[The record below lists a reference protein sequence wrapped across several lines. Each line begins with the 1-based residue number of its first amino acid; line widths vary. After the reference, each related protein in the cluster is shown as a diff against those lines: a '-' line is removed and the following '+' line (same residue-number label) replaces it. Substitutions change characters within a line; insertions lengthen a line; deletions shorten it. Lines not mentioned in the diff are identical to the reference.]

1 LGFAD
6 TEKEL
11 FMKRMVLSAMVMTLG
26 SVCAFAQGA
35 GSAQAG
41 SSAGSVVGWS
51 LAAIGVIALL
61 VVAAHRLSTGLA
73 WKLEIPLAIIGVLL
87 LNIGAWRLV
96 ANRIDDVEN
105 EKKGLQNQIT
115 AAKRTVVEQQDILN
129 QARQQIMQW
138 QARDQE
144 WMKLKQDWEAYANS
158 VKQRLDAITTARSE
172 RSKPT
177 PVTTTKSTKSGT
189 SSKSSGKKRP

>member
-1 LGFAD
+1 
-6 TEKEL
+6 
-11 FMKRMVLSAMVMTLG
+11 MKRMGLSAVLLMLG
-26 SVCAFAQGA
+26 SVSAFAQGA
-35 GSAQAG
+35 GSAQAS

-96 ANRIDDVEN
+96 ANRIDDAEN
-105 EKKGLQNQIT
+105 EKKGLQNQVT
-115 AAKRTVVEQQDILN
+115 AAKRTIAEQQDVLG
-129 QARQQIMQW
+129 QARQQIIQW

-144 WMKLKQDWEAYANS
+144 WQKLKQDWESYTTS
-158 VKQRLDAITTARSE
+158 LKQRLDAITTARTE
-172 RSKPT
+172 RAKPT

-189 SSKSSGKKRP
+189 SSKSAGKKKP

>member
-1 LGFAD
+1 
-6 TEKEL
+6 
-11 FMKRMVLSAMVMTLG
+11 MKQIASSVLLLVLG
-26 SVCAFAQGA
+26 SAAAFAQGA
-35 GSAQAG
+35 GSVQAN
-41 SSAGSVVGWS
+41 SSAGSIVGWS

-73 WKLEIPLAIIGVLL
+73 WKLEIPLAIVGVLL

-96 ANRIDDVEN
+96 ANRIDEVEN
-105 EKKGLQNQIT
+105 EKKGLQNQMT

-129 QARQQIMQW
+129 HARQQIMQW

-144 WMKLKQDWEAYANS
+144 WLKLKQDWEAYANN
-158 VKQRLDAITTARSE
+158 VKQRLDAITTARME

-177 PVTTTKSTKSGT
+177 PVTTTKSPKSGT
-189 SSKSSGKKRP
+189 SSKSSGKKGP